1 MNLSAEVFA
10 FVQKCF
16 QDGSLHVSISSI
28 WTALF
33 HFCSSTRIQERTS
46 VHLPRPAWWRGQRPQ
61 LQCWRCLRRTR
72 GIPRGSRRSWG
83 KAPIRSSSP
92 RKAAMFHITP
102 VQLLN
107 VASYWDL
114 CIDYPHHMIII
125 YFIIQTPR
133 RNVDTLF
140 WSDFFM
146 SMLGSRNSVGSGS
159 TAPFTS
165 LMWPGMMEQ
174 KFYLRFGC

>member
-1 MNLSAEVFA
+1 MKFYVHISEQRSRIPDMNLSAEVFI

-28 WTALF
+28 WIALF
-33 HFCSSTRIQERTS
+33 HFCSSTQIQETTS
-46 VHLPRPAWWRGQRPQ
+46 FHLPRPAWWRGQLPQ

-72 GIPRGSRRSWG
+72 GIPRGSHRSWG
-83 KAPIRSSSP
+83 RAPIRSSSP

-114 CIDYPHHMIII
+114 CIALWGY
-125 YFIIQTPR
+125 
-133 RNVDTLF
+133 
-140 WSDFFM
+140 
-146 SMLGSRNSVGSGS
+146 SVS
-159 TAPFTS
+159 
-165 LMWPGMMEQ
+165 
-174 KFYLRFGC
+174 